1 MTANP
6 LAIPRPGYVLC
17 DLIPRSA
24 VRDGLLIVSGAALVG
39 ALAQIAVPL
48 GFTPVPITG
57 QTLGVLLAGTVL
69 GAGRGVLALAL
80 YAVAG
85 LAGLPWFAGASSGW
99 SAASFGYVLGFIAA
113 AAVCGALASRGADR
127 RPLTSA
133 LAMVAAMVI
142 VYAVGTAWLWIVT
155 GLPAG
160 QLLPLGVVPFLPG
173 DIVKIALAA
182 GLTPGAWRLAGGL
195 SSS

>member
-24 VRDGLLIVSGAALVG
+24 VRDGLLVAAGAALVG

-69 GAGRGVLALAL
+69 GAGRGTLALAL

-85 LAGLPWFAGASSGW
+85 LAGVPWFAGASSGW

-127 RPLTSA
+127 RPQTSA

-155 GLPAG
+155 GMPAG

-182 GLTPGAWRLAGGL
+182 GLAPVAWRLAGGP
-195 SSS
+195 SRS

>member
-17 DLIPRSA
+17 DLIPRSV